1 MAGGAKFVSGCGV
14 RKVLTHK
21 TGPSLN
27 QLGSYHHSSKNV
39 KVRGVETDKYETL
52 LNFMPVIFFYSTHTR
67 YHTNQLDVGNF
78 PILLQP
84 IRCAQQP
91 CTGHRFTF
99 IVCRSVVV
107 NFSLIFLAS
116 EKIFSQRGTVVN
128 H

>member
-39 KVRGVETDKYETL
+39 KVRGVETDKYEIL
-52 LNFMPVIFFYSTHTR
+52 LNIVCVVFFLLITYR
-67 YHTNQLDVGNF
+67 TNQSDVGNV

-84 IRCAQQP
+84 IGTDAAALWIRKFFFHLC
-91 CTGHRFTF
+91 
-99 IVCRSVVV
+99 
-107 NFSLIFLAS
+107 
-116 EKIFSQRGTVVN
+116 SQ
-128 H
+128 